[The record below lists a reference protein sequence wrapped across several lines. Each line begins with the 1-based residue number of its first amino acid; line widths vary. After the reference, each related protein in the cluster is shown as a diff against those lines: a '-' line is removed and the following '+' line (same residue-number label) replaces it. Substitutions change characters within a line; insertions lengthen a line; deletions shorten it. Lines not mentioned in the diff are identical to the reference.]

1 MLGIAGERWGIP
13 VPGLTYTRPGPK
25 RTRGHGVLDQD
36 RTSFRR
42 PSRPA
47 VSGRRRSR
55 SSGQSL
61 VEFALVFPI
70 LLFLLLTAIDFGR
83 IYLGWVNLQQMVRIA
98 ANDAA
103 NNATAWQ
110 LPDTPAKQ
118 AQRDRYQKQVAHD
131 AEQINCVLPDPI
143 PDPVFAFGTSLGAHV
158 SVSIEC
164 EFSVIT
170 PIVSNVVGGT
180 VLVGAQT
187 VFPIKEGVV
196 STVPGGG
203 FRSCRQSWRSLPG
216 RRDRVGRHST

>member
-1 MLGIAGERWGIP
+1 
-13 VPGLTYTRPGPK
+13 
-25 RTRGHGVLDQD
+25 
-36 RTSFRR
+36 
-42 PSRPA
+42 
-47 VSGRRRSR
+47 
-55 SSGQSL
+55 
-61 VEFALVFPI
+61 
-70 LLFLLLTAIDFGR
+70 
-83 IYLGWVNLQQMVRIA
+83 MVRIA
-98 ANDAA
+98 ANNAA

-118 AQRDRYQKQVAHD
+118 AQRDRYKKQVAHD
-131 AEQINCVLPDPI
+131 AEQINCVFPDPI

-203 FRSCRQSWRSLPG
+203 VPVVPPVVAKFSGTPRSGWSPLVVTFTDNSTNAPSSWTWEFMW
-216 RRDRVGRHST
+216 DRVVREREVSTP